1 MSEMAKI
8 YNSIMETIG
17 NTPLIRLNNIT
28 DKNILVKLESRNPF
42 GSSKDRICVAM
53 LNDAIKNSKI
63 NKASVIVEASSGNTG
78 IALAA
83 ICAVKGYKCVIAM
96 PENVSAERKRLIVA
110 YGADIIL
117 TPSEEI
123 MQGAISEAK
132 RLAAENPNYYYINQF
147 NNENNVIAHFSSTAE
162 EIWRDT
168 EGKVDIVVAG
178 VGTGG
183 TITGIAKFLKD
194 KNPVCKIIGV
204 MPEVPLS
211 IPGIGAGF
219 MPGILKTELID
230 EIKYVKL
237 DDAINT
243 CKMLSQKE
251 GILVGPSSGA
261 AVFTAINIAKNTEAE
276 HIVVILPDSGERYL
290 SSESLYEQ
298 T

>member
-1 MSEMAKI
+1 MI
-8 YNSIMETIG
+8 FYF
-17 NTPLIRLNNIT
+17 
-28 DKNILVKLESRNPF
+28 DLVKKILSARIQLKNEKEKNTNIYLVFQRNCNLF
-42 GSSKDRICVAM
+42 LINSSSSPPQPKKKIEM
-53 LNDAIKNSKI
+53 KNSKI

-83 ICAVKGYKCVIAM
+83 ICAARGYKCIIAM
-96 PENVSAERKRLIVA
+96 PENVSEERKRLIVA